1 MKVVSVRMRLRFSIT
16 ALLLAAL
23 LLCGASASAQKKP
36 ADNGKDKG
44 VVAVEEPNEME
55 EPQEAEEAQSVSEAA
70 VAAAPDVNVTLSTTG
85 GSVTVRGTDSK
96 EVRVRAM
103 TSGAKLKIRVT
114 GGPESGPESAATRV
128 EIQLSEKAEDGE
140 ENFESCLADYDVEL
154 EVPRGATVYL
164 TTRDGDIDVSDVA
177 EAHLET
183 NDGRIE
189 AMRVSKAIDAASLG
203 GNVTVEDASGR
214 ANLTSLNGVIEVRG
228 VRPLDGS
235 DFLRVKTVS
244 GDIVLNEI
252 GPARVEANTISG
264 EMRLTGRLARGGIYD
279 FTTTTG
285 DVTMLMPS
293 DSSFKV
299 NAKVSEH
306 GEIVTEFPL
315 QYKGPGTP
323 ASPLQ
328 TGRLLG
334 TYGSGD
340 ATINLVSFSGSL
352 RLRKQ

>member
-1 MKVVSVRMRLRFSIT
+1 MKVVFFRMRLRFTIT

-36 ADNGKDKG
+36 ADKVKDKG
-44 VVAVEEPNEME
+44 AAAIAEADEAELA
-55 EPQEAEEAQSVSEAA
+55 QEAEEAQTLSQAA

-85 GSVTVRGTDSK
+85 GHITVRGTDRK
-96 EVRVRAM
+96 EVRARAM
-103 TSGAKLKIRVT
+103 TNGAKLKIRVA

-128 EIQLSEKAEDGE
+128 EIQVSEKMTGGE
-140 ENFESCLADYDVEL
+140 EEYESCLADNDVEL

-164 TTRDGDIDVSDVA
+164 KSQDGDIEIWDVA

-189 AMRVSKAIDAASLG
+189 ATRISKEFDAASLG
-203 GNVTVEDASGR
+203 GDVTLADASGR
-214 ANLTSLNGVIEVRG
+214 ASLTTLNGVIDVHG

-235 DFLRVKTVS
+235 DFLKVKTVS
-244 GDIVLNEI
+244 GDILLDEI

-264 EMRLTGRLARGGIYD
+264 QLRLAGRLARGGTYD

-285 DVTMLMPS
+285 DVTVVMPP

-299 NAKVSEH
+299 NARVSEH
-306 GEIVTEFPL
+306 GEIITDFPL
-315 QYKGPGTP
+315 QYKGPGAP
-323 ASPLQ
+323 AAPLQ

-334 TYGSGD
+334 THGSGD
-340 ATINLVSFSGSL
+340 ATINLISFSGTLS
-352 RLRKQ
+352 LRKQ

>member
-1 MKVVSVRMRLRFSIT
+1 MKVVSVRMRFRFSIT

-23 LLCGASASAQKKP
+23 LLCGTSASAQQKP
-36 ADNGKDKG
+36 ADKGKDKG
-44 VVAVEEPNEME
+44 GAAVTGPDEMDE
-55 EPQEAEEAQSVSEAA
+55 DQEAEEAQSVSEAA
-70 VAAAPDVNVTLSTTG
+70 VVAAPDVNVTLSTTG
-85 GSVTVRGTDSK
+85 GRISVHGTDRK
-96 EVRVRAM
+96 EVRARATM
-103 TSGAKLKIRVT
+103 SGAKLKIRVT
-114 GGPESGPESAATRV
+114 GGPEGGPESAAARV
-128 EIQLSEKAEDGE
+128 EIQLSEKTEGGE
-140 ENFESCLADYDVEL
+140 ENFESCLADNDVEL

-164 TTRDGDIDVSDVA
+164 TTQNGDIEVSDVA

-183 NDGRIE
+183 NDGKIE
-189 AMRVSKAIDAASLG
+189 ALRVSKAIDAASLG
-203 GNVTVEDASGR
+203 GDMTLEDMSGR
-214 ANLTSLNGVIEVRG
+214 ASLTSLNGVIEVRG

-299 NAKVSEH
+299 NARVSAH
-306 GEIVTEFPL
+306 GEIETEFPL
-315 QYKGPGTP
+315 QYKGPGTL

-340 ATINLVSFSGSL
+340 ATINLISFSGSL